1 MAYRGHQLMYQCEHQ
16 LADHLKKHKEHA
28 KHTCKQLVNHKV
40 KVLTIDGESIEG
52 IVVNVDDHYVFLQVE
67 DQRGFYPGGYGPG
80 GGGHGHGHGY
90 GPGPGWG
97 PPGHGPNPNVILPLA
112 LFNLLTISLLW

>member
-16 LADHLKKHKEHA
+16 VADYLKKHKQHA
-28 KHTCKQLVNHKV
+28 KHACKQLVNHKV

-52 IVVNVDDHYVFLQVE
+52 IVMNVDDHYVFLQIE
-67 DQRGFYPGGYGPG
+67 DQRAQRGFFPG
-80 GGGHGHGHGY
+80 GGGFGPGGH

-97 PPGHGPNPNVILPLA
+97 SGHGPNPNVILPLA